1 MGVCFSKQQYLM
13 INEYLGEGSLFDHLH
28 KKTPPTPID
37 DERMF
42 LIVEDIA
49 LGMAYLHG
57 RKVLHCDLKSSNVLI
72 DSNWNVKLC
81 DFGLSM
87 IKSKLKKH
95 KKGRIGTVQWMS
107 PEILKE

>member
-1 MGVCFSKQQYLM
+1 M

-28 KKTPPTPID
+28 KKFTPID

-87 IKSKLKKH
+87 IKSKLKKN
-95 KKGRIGTVQWMS
+95 KKGRIGTV
-107 PEILKE
+107 